1 MVELSDFRGARPI
14 PASLDKGIVATKELR
29 PALTPIAA
37 RPTAATRLVVENRQA
52 FANEPLALGVGLLG
66 AIGGES
72 VFFNGLVRGTHF
84 SAGDPFGST
93 GWQLKASELGK
104 VYAYAP
110 NSFVGAMNAQI
121 ELRSA
126 DNARLDTQFGRL
138 EWIPKLPPSRPV
150 SEKTFDPGD
159 TAQPEQAAQRPDAE
173 RLSRLVKRGLELLKD
188 GDIAAARLALRPA
201 ADAGDA
207 QAALMLGATFDP
219 LVLAELRVF
228 GLAGDPTAARAWYQK
243 AMELGSAE
251 AARRIE
257 RLAQTDK

>member
-1 MVELSDFRGARPI
+1 MSAPVKHGDKSEEALLYAPPWARERAREGRDPPLTDARLPTAGRLPPAGRLADTRIEWSPEPSKPPAFEGDVAVIELRHRLSVDPRRIPEPPLRMQRGPLAPSSLAKVPLYLGLAAIIAYGMVELSDFRGARPI

-29 PALTPIAA
+29 PTVTPIEA

-52 FANEPLALGVGLLG
+52 FANEPLALGIGLLG

-121 ELRSA
+121 ELR
-126 DNARLDTQFGRL
+126 
-138 EWIPKLPPSRPV
+138 
-150 SEKTFDPGD
+150 
-159 TAQPEQAAQRPDAE
+159 
-173 RLSRLVKRGLELLKD
+173 
-188 GDIAAARLALRPA
+188 
-201 ADAGDA
+201 
-207 QAALMLGATFDP
+207 
-219 LVLAELRVF
+219 
-228 GLAGDPTAARAWYQK
+228 
-243 AMELGSAE
+243 
-251 AARRIE
+251 
-257 RLAQTDK
+257 